1 VNTLQD
7 DQIAGSDALSLLN
20 NPSFKRAII
29 KVNEALDLKA
39 LSCDPDNQ
47 KMAARIV
54 LSKQLLASIEK
65 ELVKVVA
72 NANHATI
79 KIKEIEESRTV
90 KQKILR
96 R

>member
-1 VNTLQD
+1 VKTLED
-7 DQIAGSDALSLLN
+7 DQIAGADALNLLN
-20 NPSFKRAII
+20 NPSFKKAII
-29 KVNEALDLKA
+29 GVNEALDAKA

-65 ELVKVVA
+65 ELIKVA
-72 NANHATI
+72 TNGNIATI

-90 KQKILR
+90 KQKLLR